1 MARRFPTPGFD
12 PAIAYFSME
21 VALESDMP
29 TYSGGLG
36 VLAGDT
42 LRSAADLGLPL
53 VGVTLVHRKGYFD
66 QRFDASGW
74 QTESPSEW
82 SPEDR
87 LQPVDARCQLWI
99 EGRPVT
105 VRAWKFPVRGVTGS
119 VVPVLLLDTDVPEN
133 DPGDRHLTDYLYGGD
148 DRYRLCQ
155 ELILGVAGVRM
166 LRALGYYRVGRFH
179 MNEGHSALL
188 SLELFEEELQR
199 NHSDV
204 PRAVDSVRSRCVFTT
219 HTPVS
224 AGHDQFHI
232 GLVEHVLAPQQ
243 VETLRALE
251 FANEYLG
258 MTRLALGLSGYVNG
272 VTKRHAALSR
282 TMFPGFPIEAITN
295 GVHSRTWA
303 AESLRRLFDRYIPD
317 WEEDNLALRH
327 AFLIPLDEL
336 WEAHQREKQKLIDEV
351 NRHTGAEF
359 DVDVFTIGSARRATA
374 YKRPMLLMTDTERL
388 RRLATLWGGLQVVF
402 SGKAHPRDGEGKELI
417 RRIMQMEHELGPEVK
432 VVYLPNYVMDVG
444 KQLTAGVDLWLNT
457 PRPPLEASGTSG
469 MKAAHNGVPSLSVL
483 DGWWLE
489 GHVEA
494 VTGWSIGT
502 RDQGAIAQRGDAEDA
517 EDLYRALEE
526 SILPLYYDEP
536 QRWRELMRF
545 VIALNASF
553 FNTQRMVQEYVIEA
567 YRECLLPYETRVP
580 AAARPAAAAAPGANS
595 TTLSHAAGPASAEAA
610 GAGST
615 LGKGTEG

>member
-1 MARRFPTPGFD
+1 MALRFPTPGFD

-42 LRSAADLGLPL
+42 LRSAADLALPL

-74 QTESPSEW
+74 QTESPADW

-105 VRAWKFPVRGVTGS
+105 VRAWRYPVRGVTGS

-133 DPGDRHLTDYLYGGD
+133 DPGDRRLTDFLYGGD

-155 ELILGVAGVRM
+155 ELILGIGGVRM
-166 LRALGYYRVGRFH
+166 LRALGYHRVGRFH

-188 SLELFEEELQR
+188 ALELFEEELQR
-199 NHSDV
+199 NHGDV
-204 PRAVDSVRSRCVFTT
+204 PRAVEFVKNRCVFTT

-232 GLVEHVLAPQQ
+232 GLVEHVLAPKQA
-243 VETLRALE
+243 ETLRTLE
-251 FANEYLG
+251 FASEYLG
-258 MTRLALGLSGYVNG
+258 MTRLALGLSGFVNG

-295 GVHSRTWA
+295 GVHSRTWT
-303 AESLRRLFDRYIPD
+303 AESLARLFDRYIPD

-351 NRHTGAEF
+351 NRHTGAGFE
-359 DVDVFTIGSARRATA
+359 VDVFTIGSARRATA
-374 YKRPMLLMTDTERL
+374 YKRPTLLMTDAARL
-388 RRLATLWGGLQVVF
+388 RRLATLWGGLQVVYA
-402 SGKAHPRDGEGKELI
+402 GKAHPRDGEGKELI
-417 RRIMQMEHELGPEVK
+417 RRIMQMEHELGPDVK
-432 VVYLPNYVMDVG
+432 VVYLPNYEMDLG
-444 KQLTAGVDLWLNT
+444 KRLTAGVDLWLNT

-489 GHVEA
+489 GHVET

-517 EDLYRALEE
+517 EDLYGALEE
-526 SILPLYYDEP
+526 SVLPLYYDEP

-567 YRECLLPYETRVP
+567 YRECLMPYETRTP
-580 AAARPAAAAAPGANS
+580 IPGRP
-595 TTLSHAAGPASAEAA
+595 AAGPAGGGAAARNPGAAAAEAA
-610 GAGST
+610 GAGSP
-615 LGKGTEG
+615 LGGRGEG